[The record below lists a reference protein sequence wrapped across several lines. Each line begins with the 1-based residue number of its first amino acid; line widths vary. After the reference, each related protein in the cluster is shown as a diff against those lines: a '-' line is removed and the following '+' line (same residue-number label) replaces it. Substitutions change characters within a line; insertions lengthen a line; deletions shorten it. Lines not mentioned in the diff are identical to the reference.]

1 MAEETGDQ
9 GGAVPT
15 GASAPSGD
23 SVPPAVHEL
32 AAMFGRDAAAVDAT
46 GQLPAA
52 HLAGLAGAGLYGIF
66 APPSAGGLG
75 LDHAQAC
82 AVVEEL
88 AAGCLATTFVWIQ
101 HFRLLGSLLD
111 PATPEPLRTSLLP
124 RVVRGEVRG
133 GVVLAGLLPGP
144 PQLTARPVPGGWQLD
159 GQAPWA
165 TGWGHAGLLAVL
177 ARGPDDS
184 VVTLLLDAAGQPGL
198 TVRRLRLAAADASA
212 TVRLTFS
219 GLHVP
224 ADRYV
229 GQRPYDPVRDQA
241 EGLRLNGSLPLG
253 VARRCCTLIGP
264 SPLDVELGHARA
276 ALDAASTATMPAARA
291 GAAEFAVR
299 AAHALAVR
307 RGSSSAL
314 AGDEADRL
322 TREAAFLL
330 VFGSRPAI
338 KEALLAKLTAARPS

>member
-1 MAEETGDQ
+1 VEGEAGAGVTAEDD
-9 GGAVPT
+9 V
-15 GASAPSGD
+15 APG
-23 SVPPAVHEL
+23 VAGL
-32 AAMFGRDAAAVDAT
+32 AAMFGRDAAEVDAT
-46 GQLPAA
+46 GQIPAR
-52 HLAGLAGAGLYGIF
+52 HLAGLAEAGLYGIF
-66 APPSAGGLG
+66 APRSAGGLG

-82 AVVEEL
+82 PVVEEL
-88 AAGCLATTFVWIQ
+88 AAGCLASTFVWIQ

-111 PATPEPLRTSLLP
+111 QATPEALRASLLP

-144 PQLTARPVPGGWQLD
+144 PRLTATPVPGGWRLH

-165 TGWGHAGLLAVL
+165 TGWGHVGLILVL
-177 ARGPDDS
+177 ARGPAGS
-184 VVTLLLDAAGQPGL
+184 VVSLLVDAAEQPGL
-198 TVRRLRLAAADASA
+198 TAERLRLAAADASG
-212 TVRLTFS
+212 TVRLTFA

-253 VARRCCTLIGP
+253 VARRCCALIGP
-264 SPLDVELGHARA
+264 SPLDGELRRARD
-276 ALDAASTATMPAARA
+276 ALDAASIQTMPAARA
-291 GAAEFAVR
+291 AASELAVR

-307 RGSSSAL
+307 SGSGSAL
-314 AGDEADRL
+314 AGAEAERL

-338 KEALLAKLTAARPS
+338 KDALLARFTTPAPEDT